1 MKAYFG
7 MSTTKPLFDFRD
19 IRPKGAELITV
30 GGKAPGPEPLK
41 ECLFQIQKVLDR
53 KEDGEQLSPIEVSI
67 VELKVIPSAPYLFF
81 IICHLPVPF
90 SLSS

>member
-1 MKAYFG
+1 MTY
-7 MSTTKPLFDFRD
+7 RD

-53 KEDGEQLSPIEVSI
+53 KKDGEQLSSLE
-67 VELKVIPSAPYLFF
+67 AHD
-81 IICHLPVPF
+81 IICHIADAVLSGGIRRAALI
-90 SLSS
+90 SLFDLHDNEMLNFKT